1 MNNILNTESYWKEEY
16 VKSCKTRQ
24 MENFSAVFEDM
35 FKKYKMISP
44 GKILIIGCDKGY
56 DAVLA
61 AKNGFDVT
69 AIVFSNESIVSA
81 EELAFQNLVKINF
94 LSGDFFLMDEN
105 NFLQFNYVFEF
116 GMFNATNSFIRKEY
130 LKKISLLL
138 KPGGKLITLILPAI
152 CNEDNHSLN
161 LNIKKF
167 YKEVSEFFKLE
178 FSSKIIN
185 PLNNGNGK
193 EILQI
198 YVKQD

>member
-24 MENFSAVFEDM
+24 MENFSAVFEDL

-44 GKILIIGCDKGY
+44 DKILIIGCDKGY

-61 AKNGFDVT
+61 AKYGFDVT
-69 AIVFSNESIVSA
+69 AIVFSNESIVAA
-81 EELAFQNLVKINF
+81 EELAFQNSVKINF
-94 LSGDFFLMDEN
+94 LSDDFFLMAEN

-152 CNEDNHSLN
+152 YNEDNHSLN

-185 PLNNGNGK
+185 PLNNGNRK
-193 EILQI
+193 EILQV